1 MKSNAKKDTGTKD
14 NKASVPIVDS
24 LLTALSLLDHFTIRE
39 PELSLRELSEKSGLY
54 KSRVHR
60 LCGTLI
66 VAGFLVRMPNATY
79 RLGPKLMTLGKIYEN
94 TNTILTISR
103 PVMKELSDATGES
116 VALFSLSDDR
126 LICLARQLGTSRL
139 VFSINE
145 GDAMLLH
152 ASAAGRV
159 LLAFGSDELCERILG
174 GKELERYTPETTT
187 DPEKIKAQLS
197 TIRKK
202 GYAIN
207 RRETELE
214 VAAVAAPIFD
224 YEQNV
229 NSALVV
235 VGPVQRFS
243 DEYLPEIIN
252 NLLASSRQISISL
265 GAASYLNG

>member
-1 MKSNAKKDTGTKD
+1 MKSTSKKDSTNKD
-14 NKASVPIVDS
+14 SKASVPIVDS
-24 LLTALSLLDHFTIRE
+24 LLTALSLLDHFSIRE
-39 PELSLRELSEKSGLY
+39 PELSLRQLSEKSGLY

-66 VAGFLVRMPNATY
+66 VAGFLVRMPRATY

-103 PVMKELSDATGES
+103 PIMKELSDVTGES
-116 VALFSLSDDR
+116 VALFSLNEDR

-145 GDAMLLH
+145 GDDMLLH

-159 LLAFGSDELCERILG
+159 LLAFGSDELCNRILG
-174 GKELERYTPETTT
+174 EGPLERYTPDTTI

-207 RRETELE
+207 RKETEQE

-243 DEYLPEIIN
+243 DEYIPEILN

-265 GAASYLNG
+265 GAAAYVNE